1 MKSKFT
7 FYPNEK
13 FFIHGRIIAK
23 RQEKAKESVKNI
35 INENKKLSWQERER
49 SYDDAI
55 LIFSMATPNSSSIP
69 DDPDTTRGVLSW
81 DVRRTWWLTA
91 QVAEKAWAAWV
102 AEASAWAAWATWARA
117 QIVGNILSESTPQF
131 LALLR
136 EVREIDEKI
145 KNLLHGRDEQSRNMW
160 MLKLAWTEPG
170 IIELTENQVLAPEV
184 EIWKIA
190 ERILDLDAM
199 IGEAAYRKLKAL
211 LIECI
216 PELFSLIFAHSR
228 KIQLRLNYADSGVKE
243 WVDMYRRGWDKLEE
257 VKGNLRNNITK
268 MDMELLRSIIAR
280 MECFKAYNLLLSLE
294 ESQQLLPAVEDL
306 FLRKIFQEISD
317 LCLKTHWSRGIS
329 ALAMPW

>member
-35 INENKKLSWQERER
+35 INENNKLSWQERER

-91 QVAEKAWAAWV
+91 QVAEKARGAWV
-102 AEASAWAAWATWARA
+102 TWARA
-117 QIVGNILSESTPQF
+117 QIVGNILSESSPQF

-136 EVREIDEKI
+136 KVMEIDTSI
-145 KNLLHGRDEQSRNMW
+145 KNLLQGRGEQSRYMW
-160 MLKLAWTEPG
+160 MAKLAWTEPG
-170 IIELTENQVLAPEV
+170 TITLTENQVVAPKV
-184 EIWKIA
+184 EARKIT
-190 ERILDLDAM
+190 ERIRDLAVMLDKKEYED
-199 IGEAAYRKLKAL
+199 KAL
-211 LIECI
+211 KTLLIQCI
-216 PELFSLIFAHSR
+216 QELFPLIFAHSR
-228 KIQLRLNYADSGVKE
+228 EIQMGLNYADSGVKE
-243 WVDMYRRGWDKLEE
+243 WVDMYRRGWGELDTIKE
-257 VKGNLRNNITK
+257 NLRNNITK
-268 MDMELLRSIIAR
+268 MDMELLRAIIAR
-280 MECFKAYNLLLSLE
+280 MEYFVQYNWVFSPE
-294 ESQQLLPAVEDL
+294 ELRQLFPDVEDS
-306 FLRKIFQEISD
+306 FLRTIFQEISD